1 MDYRHE
7 GKRVQY
13 DVIIV
18 GGGPAGMSAA
28 LILGRCRRRVLIC
41 DHGRPRNR
49 FAREMHGYLSRDCV
63 PPAEFRAV
71 ACEQLKPYGV
81 EWCDGE
87 VKRTCTTD
95 GGFLVTLANG
105 TEITCRKLLLA
116 TGVEDE
122 LPRVKGIQALY
133 GTSVHHCPYCDGWE
147 HRDERIA
154 VYGRGKNG
162 AGLAL
167 SLTTWS
173 ADVVLCTD
181 GMTRIPELEA
191 QRLRRKNID
200 VRMEPIARLEGRE
213 GKLET
218 IVFRDGT
225 SIVRDAMFFSSGQH
239 QQSPLAKMMGCIFN
253 RKGTVRTNRL
263 EGTEIPGLYVAGDAS
278 RDVQMVIV
286 AAAEGAKAGFAIN
299 RSLQEEE
306 FLTVA

>member
-1 MDYRHE
+1 MAYLLE
-7 GKRVQY
+7 VFSGKA
-13 DVIIV
+13 
-18 GGGPAGMSAA
+18 P
-28 LILGRCRRRVLIC
+28 CLIC

-63 PPAEFRAV
+63 SPAEFRRIG
-71 ACEQLKPYGV
+71 CEQLEPYGI
-81 EWCDGE
+81 EWRDGE
-87 VKRTCTTD
+87 VVRTCTAD
-95 GGFLVTLANG
+95 GGFLITLKDGA
-105 TEITCRKLLLA
+105 EITCRKLLLA

-122 LPRVKGIQALY
+122 LPHLTGIQELY

-154 VYGRGKNG
+154 IYGQGKNG

-181 GMTRIPELEA
+181 GVTRIPKLET
-191 QRLRRKNID
+191 QRLRQKNVE
-200 VRMEPIARLEGRE
+200 VRMEPIARLEGRD
-213 GKLET
+213 GKLERV
-218 IVFRDGT
+218 VFRDGS

-239 QQSPLAKMMGCIFN
+239 QQSPLAKMMGCLFN

-263 EGTEIPGLYVAGDAS
+263 EGTEIAGLYVAGDAS
-278 RDVQMVIV
+278 RDVQLVIV

-299 RSLQEEE
+299 RALQEEE
-306 FLTVA
+306 FLTAS